1 MIEPKARK
9 TDSFK
14 AFVAAEIVS
23 DVLDEYNGKTID
35 MPDVID
41 F

>member
-1 MIEPKARK
+1 M
-9 TDSFK
+9 SFNK
-14 AFVAAEIVS
+14 LATFVAAEIVS